1 MGMVEAK
8 ALDRWPDNRH
18 HGDCLGSLG
27 TTLDQWCCVGRKMR
41 VYATPESVA
50 ERIDAFSEGF
60 DVDADGQTK
69 ALTDGLMIIRR
80 LFGFSG
86 STLVNGAVSGNAT
99 RTDPT
104 EIAAYIDSLSP

>member
-1 MGMVEAK
+1 MGK
-8 ALDRWPDNRH
+8 
-18 HGDCLGSLG
+18 
-27 TTLDQWCCVGRKMR
+27 TT
-41 VYATPESVA
+41 
-50 ERIDAFSEGF
+50 
-60 DVDADGQTK
+60 